1 MNAGV
6 YVGGARIAAEFG
18 LNGAVNFNE
27 FEKPKKNR
35 KLRWIPI
42 LKNLFVVGWKPKN

>member
-18 LNGAVNFNE
+18 LTGAVNLNDESFS
-27 FEKPKKNR
+27 
-35 KLRWIPI
+35 
-42 LKNLFVVGWKPKN
+42 V

>member
-18 LNGAVNFNE
+18 LNGAVNFNNGR
-27 FEKPKKNR
+27 F
-35 KLRWIPI
+35 
-42 LKNLFVVGWKPKN
+42 FV